1 MTPRKEHI
9 LVVDDDRA
17 LSTLYRVELEEA
29 GYSVSVAN
37 TAAVALDRARLES
50 PAVVVMD
57 IRMPGM
63 DGLELMGRILALNP
77 EIHVV
82 LNTAYASYKDS
93 FTSWLADAYVL
104 KTSDL
109 RPLLLEVSKLVSG
122 AGRRV
127 VA

>member
-1 MTPRKEHI
+1 MRTRKGPI
-9 LVVDDDRA
+9 LVVDDDRS

-29 GYSVSVAN
+29 GYRVSVAN
-37 TAAVALDRARLES
+37 TAAEALARVRQED
-50 PAVVVMD
+50 PPVVVMD

-77 EIHVV
+77 HIHVV

-93 FTSWLADAYVL
+93 FASWLADAYVL
-104 KTSDL
+104 KTSDVG
-109 RPLLLEVSKLVSG
+109 PLLQEVSRLVDDVG
-122 AGRRV
+122 KRV

>member
-1 MTPRKEHI
+1 MTTGKRPI

-29 GYSVSVAN
+29 GYLVGVAN
-37 TAAVALDRARLES
+37 TAADALARVRQEKPS
-50 PAVVVMD
+50 VVVMD

-63 DGLELMGRILALNP
+63 DGLELMGRILAIDP
-77 EIHVV
+77 TIHVV

-93 FTSWLADAYVL
+93 FTSWSADAYVL
-104 KTSDL
+104 KSSDA
-109 RPLLLEVSKLVSG
+109 RPLLSEVSRLAGG
-122 AGRRV
+122 ASRRE

>member
-1 MTPRKEHI
+1 MMTRKGPI
-9 LVVDDDRA
+9 LVVDDDRS

-29 GYSVSVAN
+29 GYRVSVAN
-37 TAAVALDRARLES
+37 TAAEALARVRQED
-50 PAVVVMD
+50 PPVVVMD

-77 EIHVV
+77 RIHVV
-82 LNTAYASYKDS
+82 LNTAYGSYKDS

-104 KTSDL
+104 KSSDVG
-109 RPLLLEVSKLVSG
+109 PLLQEVSRLVG
-122 AGRRV
+122 DVGKRD

>member
-1 MTPRKEHI
+1 MKRSRNPV

-29 GYSVSVAN
+29 GYVVRVAHTAEDALLRVREEKPSVVI
-37 TAAVALDRARLES
+37 
-50 PAVVVMD
+50 MD

-63 DGLELMGRILALNP
+63 DGLELMGRILTLDP
-77 EIHVV
+77 TIHVV

-93 FTSWLADAYVL
+93 FTSWCADAYVL
-104 KTSDL
+104 KSSDV
-109 RPLLLEVSKLVSG
+109 RPLLREVARLMEP
-122 AGRRV
+122 RRRLD